1 MNLKKLSDDVL
12 ISRSIIVAN
21 SVSIIGESNEL
32 LELSEEVLFRMSD
45 SENNLKNNTQVKQQN
60 YEFEVDMK
68 CITLKPSIKQ
78 YTIDFGVELLLG
90 KNPNIS
96 FKDHYLMIYIN
107 NFPVYLV
114 NKFGDFELITN
125 SIHET
130 MLLDIKNSRLNIET
144 NIASMQ
150 FLNIKRNVDIE
161 IVYKYK
167 YGSR

>member
-1 MNLKKLSDDVL
+1 
-12 ISRSIIVAN
+12 
-21 SVSIIGESNEL
+21 
-32 LELSEEVLFRMSD
+32 
-45 SENNLKNNTQVKQQN
+45 
-60 YEFEVDMK
+60 MK